1 MMDFKNSAMK
11 LFSNEEPI
19 DIYTGPYVVRPG
31 ELDILVRTPHTYED
45 AVSYADKLIEGCA
58 VMVNF
63 TEVDKETRNR
73 IFDYMCGVSYIV
85 NASISKVSDTI
96 MMYAP
101 ARVEVE
107 KQVAR
112 KTSWLGRLSINRQPF
127 FMKRNRRKNHVA

>member
-31 ELDILVRTPHTYED
+31 ELDILVRTPHTYE
-45 AVSYADKLIEGCA
+45 E
-58 VMVNF
+58 
-63 TEVDKETRNR
+63 
-73 IFDYMCGVSYIV
+73 CGVSYIV

-112 KTSWLGRLSINRQPF
+112 KTSWLGR
-127 FMKRNRRKNHVA
+127 

>member
-107 KQVAR
+107 KQVDR
-112 KTSWLGRLSINRQPF
+112 KTSWLGR
-127 FMKRNRRKNHVA
+127 

>member
-73 IFDYMCGVSYIV
+73 IFDY

-112 KTSWLGRLSINRQPF
+112 KTSWLGR
-127 FMKRNRRKNHVA
+127 